1 MAYLR
6 AGVNCKH
13 LHSIKE
19 KELFI
24 ILRTSYSK
32 QEIVNLFHEIIG
44 TNMSFKAAVLLHVD
58 RVNNRE
64 ELAQAMGMSITDL
77 ARKFK
82 VEFGES
88 VYSWLLKQ
96 KNKKIIYRLAQPGA
110 SVKEIVYEFGF
121 SSAASFNKYCKKN
134 FGNSPRELVRQLK
147 DKHIDNQNLKI

>member
-1 MAYLR
+1 
-6 AGVNCKH
+6 
-13 LHSIKE
+13 
-19 KELFI
+19 
-24 ILRTSYSK
+24 
-32 QEIVNLFHEIIG
+32 
-44 TNMSFKAAVLLHVD
+44 MSFKAAVLLHVD

-134 FGNSPRELVRQLK
+134 FGNSQESWSGSSKTSILIIRILK
-147 DKHIDNQNLKI
+147 YNLGKGEVNGCFG